1 MVIAT
6 LQMYISPQNLQGM
19 TKDVGLT
26 LGVDDTRPQFTC
38 SVEPGYATPILCA
51 GGIGLKTA

>member
-26 LGVDDTRPQFTC
+26 LGVDDARPQFTC
-38 SVEPGYATPILCA
+38 SVEQVN
-51 GGIGLKTA
+51 